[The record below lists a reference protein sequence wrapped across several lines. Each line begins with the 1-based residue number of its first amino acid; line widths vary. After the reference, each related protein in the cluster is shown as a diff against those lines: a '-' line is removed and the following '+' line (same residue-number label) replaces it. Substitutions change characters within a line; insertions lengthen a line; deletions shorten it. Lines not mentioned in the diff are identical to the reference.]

1 MPSVAETLCQCSSS
15 SIFDAL
21 DELGLEDG
29 GALDG
34 FRIFGRRPRAA
45 GPVETVLAEITF
57 DRSYPVEA
65 FSIGE
70 QIRLSPPGTV
80 LVIDLLGEPI
90 SSWGALAT
98 RAAIL
103 RGIPACVVR
112 GGARDV
118 DEIGAMDFLL
128 AAQHVTP
135 RTGKGRIRFVKRGV
149 PLRWG
154 RAWIR
159 PGDWLALDQ
168 TGGVAIPAR
177 RADDVARRALELETA
192 DARFAQLL
200 EQGVDF
206 EAASR
211 RVHHF

>member
-1 MPSVAETLCQCSSS
+1 MPSIAEMLCRCSSS

-21 DELGLEDG
+21 DELGIEQG

-45 GPVETVLAEITF
+45 GPVETVLAEVTL

-70 QIRLSPPGTV
+70 QIRLSPAGTV
-80 LVIDLLGEPI
+80 LVIDVLGEPI

-103 RGIPACVVR
+103 RGIPACTIR

-128 AAQHVTP
+128 AATHVTP
-135 RTGKGRIRFVKRGV
+135 RTGKGRIRFVKRGA
-149 PLRWG
+149 PLQWE

-159 PGDWLALDQ
+159 PGDWMAMDQ
-168 TGGVAIPAR
+168 TGTVAIPAR
-177 RADDVARRALELETA
+177 NVDDVARRALELEKA
-192 DARFAQLL
+192 DLRFAQLL

-206 EAASR
+206 ETASR
-211 RVHHF
+211 RVRHF